1 MKKQKWTMGLVAI
14 AAVAGYVING
24 SAQSV
29 DSLLNKLVDKGV
41 LTVKEADDLRTE
53 SNKDFAKAYANKSG
67 LSPWVNSL
75 KFNGD
80 ARARF
85 ERFDADNP
93 AAVERNRFQYRL
105 RAGFTATMADRF
117 ELGFRLASEGDTP
130 GNQISSNQTLDN
142 NGRKKGVV
150 IDMVYGK
157 WKAIETTDWSLAL
170 TVGKMEMPLA
180 ISSAFIDRDY
190 TPEGFAQQF
199 KWKASERHTL
209 NLTGTE
215 FVMEEDGGGS
225 LDSWMFGAQ
234 LRLTSEWT
242 SHFKT
247 SVGIMGLLITDT
259 DALRPSRGQLDIG
272 EGNTRIGGF
281 ATNAPTADFEPIIV
295 DADATYTL
303 EEFPLYPG
311 KFPITVGGSFL
322 HNPGA
327 ASDNNGYSAFIQFGK
342 AGKKRTWEIG
352 YEFRVLE
359 ADAMYEELPE
369 SDFNAFTQTPRMTGG
384 RSGFV
389 NGTNVR
395 GHIVRVGYSPF
406 DSLTLNATYWITENI
421 LKTPVGSDS
430 DATRLQVDAVLKF

>member
-1 MKKQKWTMGLVAI
+1 MNKQKWTVGLVAI
-14 AAVAGYVING
+14 AAVVSQVING
-24 SAQSV
+24 HAQSV
-29 DSLLNKLVDKGV
+29 DSLLDKLVDKGV
-41 LTVKEADDLRTE
+41 LSVKEANELREE
-53 SNKDFAKAYANKSG
+53 SDNDFTKAYSVKSG
-67 LSPWVNSL
+67 MPDWVKSL

-93 AAVERNRFQYRL
+93 AAVERNRLQYRL
-105 RAGFTATMADRF
+105 RAGFTAAMTDRM
-117 ELGFRLASEGDTP
+117 ELGFRLASEGDTA
-130 GNQISSNQTLDN
+130 GNQISSNQTFDN

-157 WKAIETTDWSLAL
+157 WKAIDTSDWSLAL
-170 TVGKMEMPLA
+170 TAGKMEMPLT
-180 ISSAFIDRDY
+180 ISSAYIDRDY
-190 TPEGFAQQF
+190 TPEGFAQQLRWNPTA
-199 KWKASERHTL
+199 KHTL
-209 NLTGTE
+209 NLTGSE

-225 LDSWMFGAQ
+225 LDSWMFAGQ

-242 SHFKT
+242 AHFKT
-247 SVGIMGLLITDT
+247 SVGVMGLIITET

-303 EEFPLYPG
+303 DEFPLYPTA
-311 KFPITVGGSFL
+311 FPITVGGSFL

-327 ASDNNGYSAFIQFGK
+327 SAENNGYNAFIQFGK
-342 AGKKRTWEIG
+342 AGKKKTWEIG
-352 YEFRVLE
+352 YEYRVLE

-369 SDFNAFTQTPRMTGG
+369 SDFNAFTQTARMTGG

-395 GHIVRVGYSPF
+395 GHIIRAGYSPF
-406 DSLTLNATYWITENI
+406 DSLTLNVTYWLTQNI
-421 LKTPVGSDS
+421 LETPAVSDS